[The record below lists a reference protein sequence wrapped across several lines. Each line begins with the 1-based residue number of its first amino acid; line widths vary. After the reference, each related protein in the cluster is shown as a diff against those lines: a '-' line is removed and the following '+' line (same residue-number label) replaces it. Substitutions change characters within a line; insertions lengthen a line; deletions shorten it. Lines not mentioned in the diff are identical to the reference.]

1 MTARGSGIK
10 LKVQKNGAHVG
21 KDEKNVKRTKKAIHR
36 LLSLL
41 LAAVLLFGATA
52 VGAVSLPDFEY
63 LTCPEEA
70 ISPFSEAL
78 LDRAGPGDDLL
89 SNRGY
94 EETGLYRSPYWA
106 CRAAGTDVPVYAAM
120 CYDGAPNRGVLSSF
134 VYLFVRDF
142 GDGIRLELDR
152 GEKVKNA
159 VVLPAKLGASAQVA
173 GSTVCFTAAKTGV
186 YTVLI
191 NDDCLLDA
199 VTVFVRDCPDEEAE
213 IAAYREKYGED
224 RVKVFAAGRYDLDY
238 IDVADCDAL
247 YFRRG
252 AYICATHL
260 YDIRKEGDVSRRPAF
275 LDFYNKTGAVI
286 DGFGIL
292 DFNRVDRNEMSYINV
307 THCKDCGVE
316 GLLCLN
322 PAGWNFV
329 TYACDGLTIRDIAV
343 FGYRTNSDSLNV
355 CGSENVTVS
364 DCFARSGDDSFSA
377 KTTNTEYA
385 LRHVRF
391 ENCVGWSDKC
401 RAFGI
406 TGEAYSPIEDVVFSD
421 CAVLYRNATWDN
433 DRVCSLAVSVEY
445 GGADITD
452 VVFENIEIYRDS
464 GRAIFVLVTNR
475 DLRNCKIKG
484 VVFRNVTYRAYE
496 KGRVASV
503 IRPKGVDKLR
513 LWFFRLFKQVFAFGC
528 LEGKLEDPPVN
539 GNEIEVTFDNV
550 RANGVKLN
558 RFNFGRFFKVSGN
571 EDLYFR

>member
-1 MTARGSGIK
+1 M
-10 LKVQKNGAHVG
+10 
-21 KDEKNVKRTKKAIHR
+21 KNVRTR
-36 LLSLL
+36 LVRMLALL
-41 LAAVLLFGATA
+41 CAAAMLPGIFAVAGAA
-52 VGAVSLPDFEY
+52 ASPVFEP
-63 LTCPEEA
+63 LICPEEA
-70 ISPFSEAL
+70 ISPFEEAL

-94 EETGLYRSPYWA
+94 EETGLYVSPYWT
-106 CRAAGTDVPVYAAM
+106 CRAAGRDVPVYAAM
-120 CYDGAPNRGVLSSF
+120 CYDGVPDRGVLSSF
-134 VYLFVRDF
+134 VYLFVSDF
-142 GDGIRLELDR
+142 ADGVTLELDR

-159 VVLPAKLGASAQVA
+159 VVLPTTLGAQAEVS
-173 GSTVCFTAAKTGV
+173 GSTVKFTADKTGV
-186 YTVLI
+186 YTCLI
-191 NDDCLLDA
+191 NDDSLLDA

-213 IAAYREKYGED
+213 IAAYQEKYGAD
-224 RVKVFAAGRYDLDY
+224 RVKVFPAGRYDLDY
-238 IDVADCDAL
+238 IDVSGCDAL
-247 YFRRG
+247 YFCRG

-260 YDIRKEGDVSRRPAF
+260 YDIRKEGDVSHRPAF

-292 DFNRVDRNEMSYINV
+292 DFNRVDRNEMGYINIS
-307 THCKDCGVE
+307 HCTDCSAE

-329 TYACDGLTIRDIAV
+329 TYACDGLTVSDIAV

-355 CGSENVTVS
+355 CGSENVTVR

-406 TGEAYSPIEDVVFSD
+406 TGEVYSPIEDVTFAD
-421 CAVLYRNATWDN
+421 CAVIYRNATWDN

-445 GGADITD
+445 GGAEIND
-452 VVFENIEIYRDS
+452 VVFENIEIYHDT
-464 GRAIFVLVTNR
+464 GRAIFVLVTNKELR
-475 DLRNCKIKG
+475 DVKMKG
-484 VVFRNVTYRAYE
+484 VVFRNIQYTADV
-496 KGRVASV
+496 KGRIASV
-503 IRPKGVDKLR
+503 IKPSAGDKIK
-513 LWFFRLFKQVFAFGC
+513 LWFFRLFKQLLPFGC
-528 LEGKLEDPPVN
+528 LKGKLENPPIN

-550 RANGVKLN
+550 TANGVKLN